1 MNSLAIDG
9 SPKTQKLSINHDDG
23 KGRKRSVR
31 KHSRKGRRSVKRSRK
46 SKRRSRKSKRSRK
59 SRRSR
64 KSKRRSR
71 KSRRS
76 RKHDGAN
83 RQAVMNM
90 IRNLTPKQ
98 RAMLAAGVVG
108 IGSAAGLA
116 IKKYRSRKAPK
127 TAAAKTE

>member
-71 KSRRS
+71 K
-76 RKHDGAN
+76 HDGAN